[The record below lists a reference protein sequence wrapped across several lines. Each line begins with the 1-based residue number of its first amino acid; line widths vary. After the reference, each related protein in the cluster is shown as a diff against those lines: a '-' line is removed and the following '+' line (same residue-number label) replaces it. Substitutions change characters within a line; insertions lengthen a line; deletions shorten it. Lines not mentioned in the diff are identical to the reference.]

1 MTAAGGGDPEPGATP
16 PGADATR
23 TGQYAHADLAPGTVL
38 AERFRIESML
48 GMGGMGVVYRA
59 TDLDLGIPVA
69 IKVLRPEIA
78 ARPDAFERFRNELL
92 LARQVSSPHVLRI
105 HDIARDG
112 ARWLISMDLVEGKPL
127 DRLLDERG
135 PLPVDEALAI
145 ARQVALGLGA
155 AHAQGVV
162 HRDLKPSNVLVDAEG
177 RAWVGDFGIARSLG
191 GSGGLTHTGQVVGT
205 PDYLSPE
212 QARAEPVDARSDLY
226 TLGLVLYE
234 LLSGRLPFSGGT
246 PAEAISQRMV
256 ARPPPIRQLRADVPA
271 WVERL
276 LDRLL
281 QSRPSRRLPDA
292 AAVVHAIDTKHVAA
306 DLRPRG
312 TTWAAL
318 ALAGLV
324 VAALLAW
331 RFWSAPMPTPAAV
344 AVLPARLVVL
354 PLENGTGDAAI
365 APTLAGATEWLR
377 WELADRIDLPV
388 VDGERVDQAVAQLA
402 LSGRAPDEIDPRKV
416 RALLPAT
423 HQVRTRITGTRGN
436 YAADLRLRAGPG
448 DERRVQV
455 RGATLAALAAA
466 LVPATVT
473 LAQPQP
479 GKAAAAPR
487 APEDAVLAAYG
498 TALATLRRG
507 RPADALGPL
516 AKLADAEPGFA
527 AAALARAQAAQ
538 WSGRRDEAL
547 AAAAAGRR
555 AASGQAL
562 PARLRFQEA
571 LAGEGVDAALAAEAA
586 AFKRRP
592 DDLDAALRVATLQAQ
607 AGDLPAANAI
617 LEALVARDGNDP
629 RAWFQLGRLSI
640 LRGELRAAVEDQL
653 VRALV
658 LYKRARHAHGEAE
671 TVNALGVG
679 YSRLGQTEEAQ
690 AHFRDAVAR
699 RRALDDRRGVAS
711 SLRNLA
717 QIATV
722 HGQFAEAQAQL
733 EEARALFAGLGDDE
747 GLNAVD
753 NELGLLAEERGDFFS
768 ADAAYRRMLRGSEQ
782 AGDDLGRAE
791 SLNNIGYAQYQL
803 GDYDAAQ
810 VFWQQAASIFAAQQ
824 DMNGQVR
831 AGQNLGLLEIAR
843 GNWARARE
851 LLATSLAQA
860 ERQQMVEEA
869 AVSRRNLAELDLLQ
883 GHVAAAD
890 RHLAAAAT
898 LFAERGDQR
907 GEIDVALLRARR
919 ELLLG
924 HGDIAHEGLEA
935 LAPRLAE
942 ASTEQAAIAALLR
955 ARAATLRGEPGGV
968 GAALAQAK
976 ARAAASGVL
985 RWQLEA
991 ALLAGKRPTAE
1002 LRAAIQ
1008 RLGNVPLQLELHA
1021 HALRQP
1027 GVALGDAVAEYR
1039 NALALLRRVG
1049 DFGEAGSLHAL
1060 GAAAL
1065 ERAGDAPGAATAR
1078 GLAERTGVQAGN
1090 ADAQAREAARES
1102 TDGH

>member
-1 MTAAGGGDPEPGATP
+1 MVASP
-16 PGADATR
+16 PSIR
-23 TGQYAHADLAPGTVL
+23 
-38 AERFRIESML
+38 S
-48 GMGGMGVVYRA
+48 
-59 TDLDLGIPVA
+59 
-69 IKVLRPEIA
+69 LRP
-78 ARPDAFERFRNELL
+78 
-92 LARQVSSPHVLRI
+92 
-105 HDIARDG
+105 
-112 ARWLISMDLVEGKPL
+112 
-127 DRLLDERG
+127 
-135 PLPVDEALAI
+135 
-145 ARQVALGLGA
+145 
-155 AHAQGVV
+155 
-162 HRDLKPSNVLVDAEG
+162 
-177 RAWVGDFGIARSLG
+177 
-191 GSGGLTHTGQVVGT
+191 
-205 PDYLSPE
+205 
-212 QARAEPVDARSDLY
+212 
-226 TLGLVLYE
+226 
-234 LLSGRLPFSGGT
+234 
-246 PAEAISQRMV
+246 
-256 ARPPPIRQLRADVPA
+256 DVPT

-276 LDRLL
+276 LARLL
-281 QSRPSRRLPDA
+281 QSRPSRRFGDA
-292 AAVVHAIDTKHVAA
+292 QAVVRAIDAKHVGA
-306 DLRPRG
+306 DLRPRAA
-312 TTWAAL
+312 TWVAL
-318 ALAGLV
+318 ALAALV
-324 VAALLAW
+324 VAGLLAW
-331 RFWSAPMPTPAAV
+331 RHWPAPAAAPAAV
-344 AVLPARLVVL
+344 ATLPARLVVL

-365 APTLAGATEWLR
+365 APALAGATEWLR
-377 WELADRIDLPV
+377 WELADRIELPV

-402 LSGRAPDEIDPRKV
+402 LSDRAPEAIDARKV

-423 HQVRTRITGTRGN
+423 HQVHTRVSGGPGD
-436 YAADLRLRAGPG
+436 YVADLRWRAGLG
-448 DERRVQV
+448 DERRAQV
-455 RGATLAALAAA
+455 RGATLGALAAA

-473 LAQPQP
+473 LAQPQATVP
-479 GKAAAAPR
+479 VEAPR
-487 APEDAVLAAYG
+487 SPSDAVLAAYG
-498 TALATLRRG
+498 AALATLRRG
-507 RPADALGPL
+507 RPADALPLL
-516 AKLADAEPGFA
+516 AKLAEAEPGFA
-527 AAALARAQAAQ
+527 AAALAHAQAAQ

-547 AAAAAGRR
+547 AAAAAGRK

-562 PARLRFQEA
+562 PARLRYQEA
-571 LAGEGVDAALAAEAA
+571 LAGEGVDTALAAESA

-607 AGDLPAANAI
+607 AGDLPAASRT
-617 LEALVARDGNDP
+617 LEDLLARDGNDP

-658 LYKRARHAHGEAE
+658 LYKRARHAFGEAE

-679 YSRLGQTEEAQ
+679 YSRLGQTAEAQ

-717 QIATV
+717 QLATV
-722 HGQFAEAQAQL
+722 QGQFAEAQAQL
-733 EEARALFAGLGDDE
+733 EEARTLFAELHDDD

-753 NELGLLAEERGDFFS
+753 NELGLLAEERGDFVT

-843 GNWARARE
+843 GNWTRARE
-851 LLATSLAQA
+851 LLDTSLAQA

-869 AVSRRNLAELDLLQ
+869 AVSRRNLAELELLQ

-898 LFAERGDQR
+898 LFAEREDRR
-907 GEIDVALLRARR
+907 GEIDVALLRVRR

-924 HGDIAHEGLEA
+924 HGDVAHAGLEA

-955 ARAATLRGEPGGV
+955 ARAATMRGEPGGV

-991 ALLAGKRPTAE
+991 ALLASRQPDAA
-1002 LRAAIQ
+1002 LREAIQ
-1008 RLGNVPLQLELHA
+1008 RLGNVPLQIELHA
-1021 HALRQP
+1021 HVLRQP
-1027 GVALGDAVAEYR
+1027 GVPAGDAVGAYR
-1039 NALALLRRVG
+1039 RALALLEPIG
-1049 DFGEAGSLHAL
+1049 DFGEAASLHAL

-1065 ERAGDAPGAATAR
+1065 ERAGDAAGAAKAR
-1078 GLAERTGVQAGN
+1078 QRAQQAG
-1090 ADAQAREAARES
+1090 AAPQAREPARET
-1102 TDGH
+1102 TDAH